1 MLGST
6 GIPVNFGITIALGFI
21 VGAAVAGQTFYLF
34 TLENLKHFGALK
46 AMGVNNRRLIATIL
60 LQALSV
66 GAIGFALGT
75 GLTAL
80 FFERTNQITHLAGL
94 FMPWQA
100 VAGVGLAVLA
110 IIALASLL
118 CSSPHKPR
126 SASFDVAPFCRR
138 GAAQECSRG
147 REPAEKCGNNR
158 QSRGAAAENG
168 PSDSAAAARLRI
180 AAGAPTAG
188 WRPRLYSERRSAA
201 RRGSATS
208 KSASEGQPT
217 SSLACA
223 SGWCAARGFGGR
235 CTMRVR
241 AGQFEEQGPTFESET
256 KMKRYLLWLLPIFAG
271 AMLLFATQHVYT
283 QQQPLT
289 RLAPPQAPARTP
301 FTRSI
306 AATGILEAATQN
318 IAIGSALS
326 GLVLEV
332 YVPVERVGT
341 FVSRGD
347 PLFRV
352 DDRHL
357 KAQLVMAQTRAASAR
372 AQLAKL
378 ENQPRPEELPPSES
392 KVQAAK
398 SNADRTLDDYE
409 RARTLVAQRVVS
421 EQEAVTKR
429 LLHEEAVRQWQRA
442 QREHAL
448 LLAGAWQP
456 DIDIARA
463 AVEQAEAEV
472 SQISTEIERATVRS
486 PIDGQVLQV
495 NVREGEHVA
504 DQSQQALMVI
514 GRLNPL
520 HVRADIDEH
529 DIAEFHVDGEAV
541 LQFRGKNDRHYPLK
555 FVRVEPYVVAKRW
568 LTGDNTERV
577 DTRVLQVIYAV
588 GEADKDV
595 YVGQQVDVFIDTGN
609 EARSARLPNQAGS
622 H

>member
-1 MLGST
+1 
-6 GIPVNFGITIALGFI
+6 
-21 VGAAVAGQTFYLF
+21 
-34 TLENLKHFGALK
+34 
-46 AMGVNNRRLIATIL
+46 
-60 LQALSV
+60 
-66 GAIGFALGT
+66 
-75 GLTAL
+75 
-80 FFERTNQITHLAGL
+80 
-94 FMPWQA
+94 
-100 VAGVGLAVLA
+100 
-110 IIALASLL
+110 
-118 CSSPHKPR
+118 
-126 SASFDVAPFCRR
+126 
-138 GAAQECSRG
+138 
-147 REPAEKCGNNR
+147 
-158 QSRGAAAENG
+158 
-168 PSDSAAAARLRI
+168 
-180 AAGAPTAG
+180 
-188 WRPRLYSERRSAA
+188 
-201 RRGSATS
+201 
-208 KSASEGQPT
+208 
-217 SSLACA
+217 
-223 SGWCAARGFGGR
+223 
-235 CTMRVR
+235 
-241 AGQFEEQGPTFESET
+241 
-256 KMKRYLLWLLPIFAG
+256 MKRYLLWLLPVSAG

-289 RLAPPQAPARTP
+289 RLAPPQTPARTP
-301 FTRSI
+301 FARSI
-306 AATGILEAATQN
+306 AATGMLEAATQN

-341 FVSRGD
+341 TVSRGD

-357 KAQLVMAQTRAASAR
+357 KAQLAMAQTRAASAR

-398 SNADRTLDDYE
+398 ANADRTRDDYE
-409 RARTLVAQRVVS
+409 RARALVAQRAVS

-429 LLHEEAVRQWQRA
+429 LLHEEAVQQWHRA

-472 SQISTEIERATVRS
+472 AQIGTEIERATVRS

-529 DIAEFHVDGEAV
+529 DIAEFHADAKAV
-541 LQFRGKNDRHYPLK
+541 LQLRGINDRHYPLQ

-577 DTRVLQVIYAV
+577 DTRVLQVIYALDDTDSV
-588 GEADKDV
+588 V
-595 YVGQQVDVFIDTGN
+595 YVGQQADVFIDTGD
-609 EARSARLPNQAGS
+609 EARPDRLVSDRG
-622 H
+622 

>member
-1 MLGST
+1 
-6 GIPVNFGITIALGFI
+6 
-21 VGAAVAGQTFYLF
+21 
-34 TLENLKHFGALK
+34 
-46 AMGVNNRRLIATIL
+46 
-60 LQALSV
+60 
-66 GAIGFALGT
+66 
-75 GLTAL
+75 
-80 FFERTNQITHLAGL
+80 
-94 FMPWQA
+94 
-100 VAGVGLAVLA
+100 
-110 IIALASLL
+110 
-118 CSSPHKPR
+118 
-126 SASFDVAPFCRR
+126 
-138 GAAQECSRG
+138 
-147 REPAEKCGNNR
+147 
-158 QSRGAAAENG
+158 
-168 PSDSAAAARLRI
+168 
-180 AAGAPTAG
+180 
-188 WRPRLYSERRSAA
+188 
-201 RRGSATS
+201 
-208 KSASEGQPT
+208 
-217 SSLACA
+217 
-223 SGWCAARGFGGR
+223 
-235 CTMRVR
+235 
-241 AGQFEEQGPTFESET
+241 
-256 KMKRYLLWLLPIFAG
+256 MKRYLLWLLPLSAG

-289 RLAPPQAPARTP
+289 RLAPPQTPARTP
-301 FTRSI
+301 FAHSI

-341 FVSRGD
+341 VVSRGD

-357 KAQLVMAQTRAASAR
+357 KAQLAMALTRAASAR

-378 ENQPRPEELPPSES
+378 ENQPRPEEIPPSES

-409 RARTLVAQRVVS
+409 RARTVVS
-421 EQEAVTKR
+421 QRAVTEQEVVTKR
-429 LLHEEAVRQWQRA
+429 LLHQEAVRQWQRA

-486 PIDGQVLQV
+486 PIDGQMLQV
-495 NVREGEHVA
+495 NVRQGEHVA

-588 GEADKDV
+588 EEADLDV
-595 YVGQQVDVFIDTGN
+595 YVGQQVDVFINTGN
-609 EARSARLPNQAGS
+609 
-622 H
+622 